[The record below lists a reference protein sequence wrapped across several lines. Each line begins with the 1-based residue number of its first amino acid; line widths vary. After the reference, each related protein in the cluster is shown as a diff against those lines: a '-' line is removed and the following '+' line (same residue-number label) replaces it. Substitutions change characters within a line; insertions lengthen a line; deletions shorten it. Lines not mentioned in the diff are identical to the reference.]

1 MDINPNLPAF
11 NAGATLSS
19 LISLSVAFVLGT
31 IIGLERQLR
40 QRTAGLRTNTL
51 VAVGA
56 AGFVDLAVRLPEP
69 YRGPPAPPPGGGFVV
84 SRVGL
89 LGGRRVI
96 KEGGP
101 GARPD
106 TPGPPWGA

>member
-56 AGFVDLAVRLPEP
+56 AVFVDLAVRFHEI
-69 YRGPPAPPPGGGFVV
+69 
-84 SRVGL
+84 
-89 LGGRRVI
+89 GRAHV
-96 KEGGP
+96 
-101 GARPD
+101 
-106 TPGPPWGA
+106 